1 MKQYLPSADGWLFS
15 SGYFSAII
23 HSQIWVGV
31 VVLIKKKLDDVV
43 YDIIIKEIV
52 GGHYLPGYRLNPTEV
67 AEKCSVSK
75 TPVIQALKKMESLHI
90 LDVTS
95 GGKYIIPEPNQTT
108 MQDICEVRLRFE
120 EHALLSLC
128 SNVSADHIIILE
140 HIAQNSRELFLA
152 GREDEYF
159 LEDIRF
165 HKKIVEFA
173 GNEIE
178 SDLFN
183 LLMDRYLVI
192 RSTSRHAMIHNEQ
205 ATFDHLNMVEALKSG
220 SKRDAKALIR
230 NHFMKY
236 TNVQFK

>member
-1 MKQYLPSADGWLFS
+1 M
-15 SGYFSAII
+15 
-23 HSQIWVGV
+23 GV

-52 GGHYLPGYRLNPTEV
+52 GGQYLPGYRLNPTEI

-75 TPVIQALKKMESLHI
+75 TPVIQALKRMESLHI

-95 GGKYIIPEPNQTT
+95 GGKYIIPESNQTT
-108 MQDICEVRLRFE
+108 LQEICEVRLRFE

-128 SNVSADHIIILE
+128 SNVSGDHLIVLE
-140 HIAQNSRELFLA
+140 HIAKNSRKLFLE
-152 GREDEYF
+152 GKENDYF
-159 LEDIRF
+159 VEDIRF

-192 RSTSRHAMIHNEQ
+192 RSTSRHAMIHDEQ
-205 ATFDHLNMVEALKSG
+205 ATFYHLKMVDALKCG
-220 SKRDAKALIR
+220 SKREAKTLIR
-230 NHFMKY
+230 NHFIKY
-236 TNVQFK
+236 TNMQFK